1 MTAGLIGR
9 AHPSAVLR
17 DEAARAMA
25 GHGGLVLVAGEAGIG
40 KTTLLTAAMAQ
51 ARAAG
56 ALVVAGTCW
65 DGGSAPGF
73 WPWTQVLR
81 AIRRGV
87 GEDGWAAARQA
98 AGPGLSVLLGEG
110 GADEG
115 GLPSLDGEFPL
126 FDAVTTAFVTLS
138 QRRPLVVGLDDLH
151 WADAASLRLLRFAAQ
166 HTWSERVLLLGA
178 YRDVEVDSPG
188 HPLRELM
195 VPLSVKATTVT
206 LTGLG
211 RDEVA
216 ELMARTAGSAP
227 DPALAAEVH
236 RRTGGN
242 PFFVEQTARLWHSG
256 GGVTAVAP
264 GVRDALDRRLALLPA
279 DVTALLSTAAVLGR
293 EFPQQVLAA
302 TAGLPPAEV
311 DRLLA
316 QAEEA
321 RLVAPLGA
329 GRYGFTHDLVRE
341 ALHDGLGEPVR
352 QELHAAVVRA
362 AEAAPEVAAQVL
374 PADLARHAYLA
385 GPLLEPETAVAR
397 LLAAATDASDRLATD
412 EAITHYR
419 RALELVREPGR
430 RVRVLISLGRGV
442 YHLGDTAE
450 GWRLFEEAAALAR
463 TAEDGELLAWVAL
476 IVYRH
481 GRDGDRH
488 TELRQELLREAY
500 RKLIGDGAEAATSE
514 QLAQSLIMRTEV
526 LARTGRDDEALMFSL
541 WARHDISWGPGG
553 AREREVLTAE
563 MEEVSRRSADTG
575 TEALA
580 ASFRWVALLELGDP
594 GYLAQVRA
602 FVAAAERDGSL
613 RLRISLLVDQAIIA
627 TTTGRFDEAEALLA
641 QLSDTDGQGHA
652 DFAFMRYHLDWALAM
667 QRGRFD
673 EADRLL
679 AQLEAR
685 EHPYLPLIQAIT
697 AVERGDADAA
707 LRLVADA
714 EARSEHD
721 PYPTSVTRLW
731 LRLRAQLAAATA
743 DPGRC
748 ARAREALAPYRGEW
762 AMSLWGCD
770 VSGPLDL
777 WLAEVDAAER
787 RWDDAVAEYTAA
799 AESADR
805 MQARPWAVRARAGL
819 ARALTGRNA
828 PGDAQLAAGL
838 RDLVRREAAELG
850 MVHLAAGA
858 SGAPDDLAG
867 VRPGGPDVAPA
878 DRVGPDV
885 TPAGTG
891 CEFRRDDATWRLR
904 YAGRTV
910 HLPDAKGLRDLH
922 ELLSRPGTDI
932 PAVELADPPGGAAG
946 VAARRM
952 GADPVLDET
961 AKAHYRRRLAQLDD
975 ALDAAARRDD
985 PARRAALESEREA
998 LLAELRAAAGLG
1010 GRSRRLGDDGERARK
1025 AVTARIR
1032 DTLRRLDELHP
1043 ELAAHLRAS
1052 VSTGNACGYHP
1063 DTPLPWRL

>member
-9 AHPSAVLR
+9 AHPAAVLR
-17 DEAARAMA
+17 DEVARAMA

-65 DGGSAPGF
+65 EGGSAPGF

-81 AIRRGV
+81 AIRRAV

-98 AGPGLSVLLGEG
+98 AGPGLSVLLGEAG
-110 GADEG
+110 HDD
-115 GLPSLDGEFPL
+115 GLPALEGEFPL

-138 QRRPLVVGLDDLH
+138 QRRPLVVSLDDLH

-188 HPLRELM
+188 HPLREPML
-195 VPLSVKATTVT
+195 PLSVKATTVT
-206 LTGLG
+206 LGGLG

-216 ELMARTAGSAP
+216 ELMARTAGTVP
-227 DPALAAEVH
+227 GPELAEEVH

-264 GVRDALDRRLALLPA
+264 GVRDALARRLALLPA
-279 DVTALLSTAAVLGR
+279 DVTALLSAAAVLGR
-293 EFPQQVLAA
+293 EFPQQVLVATTGIAA
-302 TAGLPPAEV
+302 PEA

-316 QAEEA
+316 LAGEA
-321 RLVAPLGA
+321 RLVAVLDT

-341 ALHDGLGEPVR
+341 ALHDGLGEQAR
-352 QELHAAVVRA
+352 QKTHAAVVNA
-362 AEAAPEVAAQVL
+362 ADTSTDVAAQVL

-385 GPLLEPETAVAR
+385 GPLLAPEIAVAR
-397 LLAAATDASDRLATD
+397 LLAAATDAGDRMATD
-412 EAITHYR
+412 EAIAHYR
-419 RALELVREPGR
+419 RALELVREPAQ
-430 RVRVLISLGRGV
+430 RVRVLMALGRSV
-442 YHLGDTAE
+442 YHVGDKAE
-450 GWRLFEEAAALAR
+450 GWQLFEQAAVVAR
-463 TAEDGELLAWVAL
+463 QTGDGELLSWVAL
-476 IVYRH
+476 IVHRH
-481 GRDGDRH
+481 GRDGDPH
-488 TELRQELLREAY
+488 SELREGLLRDAY
-500 RKLIGDGAEAATSE
+500 RLLVADGADAATPE
-514 QLAQSLIMRTEV
+514 QLAQSLIMRTEL

-553 AREREVLTAE
+553 AREREALTAE
-563 MEEVSRRSADTG
+563 MEQVSRRSADTG

-594 GYLAQVRA
+594 GYLEQLRA
-602 FVAAAERDGSL
+602 FVAAAERDGSP
-613 RLRISLLVDQAIIA
+613 RMRISLLVDQAIVA
-627 TTTGRFDEAEALLA
+627 TTTGDFDRVEALLT
-641 QLSDTDGQGHA
+641 QLRDIDGHSHP
-652 DFAFMRYHLDWALAM
+652 DFAFMHYHLEWALAM
-667 QRGRFD
+667 QRGRHD
-673 EADRLL
+673 EAERILARL
-679 AQLEAR
+679 EVR
-685 EHPYLPLIQAIT
+685 DHPYLPLVQAIT
-697 AVERGDADAA
+697 AVERGDAAGAVRLIAA
-707 LRLVADA
+707 A

-731 LRLRAQLAAATA
+731 LRLRAQLAAATG
-743 DPGRC
+743 DPVRC
-748 ARAREALAPYRGEW
+748 AGAREALTPYRGEW

-777 WLAEVDAAER
+777 WLADVDAAER
-787 RWDDAVAEYTAA
+787 RWDDAVAAYTAA

-819 ARALTGRNA
+819 VGALTGRGA
-828 PGDAQLAAGL
+828 PGDAQTAAML
-838 RDLVRREAAELG
+838 RDRVSRDAAELG
-850 MVHLAAGA
+850 MALPAA
-858 SGAPDDLAG
+858 LAG
-867 VRPGGPDVAPA
+867 LVGHGLTPA
-878 DRVGPDV
+878 DRTVLGGH
-885 TPAGTG
+885 AGQDRDGGTTDA
-891 CEFRRDDATWRLR
+891 CEFRREDATWRLR

-922 ELLSRPGTDI
+922 ELLSHPGMDI
-932 PAVELADPPGGAAG
+932 PAVELADPSGGATA

-961 AKAHYRRRLAQLDD
+961 AKAHYRQRLTQLDD

-985 PARRAALESEREA
+985 AARRAALESERDA

-1010 GRSRRLGDDGERARK
+1010 GRDRRLGDDGERARK
-1025 AVTARIR
+1025 AVAARIR

-1043 ELAAHLRAS
+1043 ELAAHLRGS

-1063 DTPLPWRL
+1063 RTALPWQL